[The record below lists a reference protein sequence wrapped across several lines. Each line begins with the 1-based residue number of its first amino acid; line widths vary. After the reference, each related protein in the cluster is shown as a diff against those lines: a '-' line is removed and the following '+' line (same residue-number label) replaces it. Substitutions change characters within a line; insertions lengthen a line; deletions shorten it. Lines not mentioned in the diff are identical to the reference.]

1 METRTLAHPRWC
13 WLLLCL
19 LPWSGSQAMELDEAL
34 TLALDRDEGLNTL
47 ILRRQARMEQAVA
60 DTALPDPELI
70 LGAQGVPI
78 NDPLSADMMT
88 MYMLGVRQQFPAGD
102 SRRLTGQRSLSEADG
117 LAAEFNNRQLEIR
130 RQVQQAWLTWAGSA
144 MAAEV
149 AEDGLSALD
158 ELLELT
164 EARYR
169 SGFGRQRDVDQ
180 ARLER
185 SLMAR
190 RILDLQTRGSEAAS
204 ELARWTGQMPSEPG
218 PTALPDW
225 SETPT
230 DHYKPT
236 LWLSHPAIEAD
247 NRQIESGHLG
257 TELARQAYRPMW
269 MVEAGYAHQRGR
281 DPMSMGRQSD
291 KLFAM
296 VSFSLP
302 LFTGNRQ
309 DRRLAAAEA
318 EHDALIH
325 QRALRLQEWEGQIR
339 SQQTRLDQQQR
350 RLELL
355 DDIILPQAES
365 TLESTLTAYRSDQAS
380 FDELIRARLAQIDQ
394 RQELIETRVQWL
406 LARTELAYLTAE
418 ELP

>member
-1 METRTLAHPRWC
+1 METIKLARPSWC

-19 LPWSGSQAMELDEAL
+19 LPWSGSQAMELDQAVS
-34 TLALDRDEGLNTL
+34 LALARDEGLNALT
-47 ILRRQARMEQAVA
+47 LRRQAREEQAIA
-60 DTALPDPELI
+60 DTALPDPELF

-78 NDPLSADMMT
+78 DDPSGADMMT
-88 MYMLGVRQQFPAGD
+88 MYMLGVRQEFPAGD
-102 SRRLTGQRSLSEADG
+102 SRQLSGQRRLAEAG
-117 LAAEFNNRQLEIR
+117 SLAADIDTRRLEIR
-130 RQVQQAWLTWAGSA
+130 REVQLAWLNWAGSA
-144 MAAEV
+144 RAVEV
-149 AEDGLSALD
+149 AEDGLSALG

-169 SGFGRQRDVDQ
+169 SGTGRQRDVDQ

-190 RILDLQTRGSEAAS
+190 RILDLQTQGSEAAS
-204 ELARWTGQMPSEPG
+204 DLARWTGQMPAGSPSVV
-218 PTALPDW
+218 LPIW
-225 SETPT
+225 SEMQSDPSNPT
-230 DHYKPT
+230 V
-236 LWLSHPAIEAD
+236 WLSHPAIEAES
-247 NRQIESGHLG
+247 RRIESGRLG

-269 MVEAGYAHQRGR
+269 MIEAGYGHQRGR
-281 DPMSMGRQSD
+281 DPMSQGRQSD
-291 KLFAM
+291 KLFGM

-302 LFTGNRQ
+302 LFSGNRQ

-325 QRALRLQEWEGQIR
+325 QRALRLQEWEGRIR
-339 SQQTRLDQQQR
+339 SQQTRLEQQQR

-355 DDIILPQAES
+355 NDIILPQAER
-365 TLESTLTAYRSDQAS
+365 TLESTLTAYRSDRAS

-394 RQELIETRVQWL
+394 HQELIETRVRWL
-406 LARTELAYLTAE
+406 LARVELAYLTAE

>member
-1 METRTLAHPRWC
+1 METRALAHPRWC

-19 LPWSGSQAMELDEAL
+19 LPWSGSQAMELDQAL
-34 TLALDRDEGLNTL
+34 SLALARDEGLNVLT
-47 ILRRQARMEQAVA
+47 LRRQSQEDQAVA
-60 DTALPDPELI
+60 DAALPDPELI

-88 MYMLGVRQQFPAGD
+88 MYMLGLRQEFPAGN
-102 SRRLTGQRSLSEADG
+102 SRRLAGQRSLVEASG
-117 LAAEFNNRQLEIR
+117 LAADFDGRRLELR
-130 RQVQQAWLTWAGSA
+130 REVQRAWLTWAGSLLA
-144 MAAEV
+144 VEV
-149 AEDGLSALD
+149 AEDGLSALE

-169 SGFGRQRDVDQ
+169 AGTGRQRDVDQ
-180 ARLER
+180 ARLEH
-185 SLMAR
+185 SMMAR

-204 ELARWTGQMPSEPG
+204 ELARWTGQMPSTPG
-218 PTALPDW
+218 PSKLPNWTATTAELSAPSRW
-225 SETPT
+225 LAHPT
-230 DHYKPT
+230 
-236 LWLSHPAIEAD
+236 IEAD
-247 NRQIESGHLG
+247 SQRVESGRLG
-257 TELARQAYRPMW
+257 TEIARQAYRPMW

-281 DPMSMGRQSD
+281 DPMNMGRQSD

-302 LFTGNRQ
+302 LFTAKRQ

-325 QRALRLQEWEGQIR
+325 QRQLRLQEWEGQIR
-339 SQQTRLDQQQR
+339 NQQTRLDQQQR

-355 DDIILPQAES
+355 DDIILPQAER
-365 TLESTLTAYRSDQAS
+365 TLESTLTAYRSDRAS
-380 FDELIRARLAQIDQ
+380 FDELVRARLAQIDQ
-394 RQELIETRVQWL
+394 RQELIETRVEWL
-406 LARTELAYLTAE
+406 LARAELAYLTAE

>member
-1 METRTLAHPRWC
+1 MENRSLAYPRWC
-13 WLLLCL
+13 CLLLCL
-19 LPWSGSQAMELDEAL
+19 LLWSDGQAMELDQAL
-34 TLALDRDEGLNTL
+34 TLALERDEGLNAL
-47 ILRRQARMEQAVA
+47 ILRRQAHVEQAVA
-60 DTALPDPELI
+60 DAALPDPELI

-88 MYMLGVRQQFPAGD
+88 MYMLGLRQQFPAGD
-102 SRRLTGQRSLSEADG
+102 SRRLSGQRSLSEAG
-117 LAAEFNNRQLEIR
+117 SLAADIDNRRLEIR
-130 RQVQQAWLTWAGSA
+130 RQVQRAWLSWAGSA
-144 MAAEV
+144 LAAGV
-149 AEDGLSALD
+149 AEDGLRALD

-169 SGFGRQRDVDQ
+169 SGTGRQRDVDQ

-204 ELARWTGQMPSEPG
+204 DLARWTGRMPNEPDPG
-218 PTALPDW
+218 ALPDW
-225 SETPT
+225 SATPI
-230 DHYKPT
+230 DPSNPT
-236 LWLSHPAIEAD
+236 HWLSHPAIEAES
-247 NRQIESGHLG
+247 RRIESGRLG
-257 TELARQAYRPMW
+257 TDLARQAYRPMW

-325 QRALRLQEWEGQIR
+325 QRALRLQEWEGRIR
-339 SQQTRLDQQQR
+339 SQQTRLDQQKR

-355 DDIILPQAES
+355 DDIILPQAER
-365 TLESTLTAYRSDQAS
+365 TLESTLTAYRSDRAS
-380 FDELIRARLAQIDQ
+380 FDELIRARLTQIDQ
-394 RQELIETRVQWL
+394 RQELIETRIQWL
-406 LARTELAYLTAE
+406 LARTELAYLSAE